1 MGLTGLAIYKELP
14 KKNCGECGVPTC
26 LAFAMALAGGKA
38 SLESCPYVTE
48 EAKEAL
54 GSASAPPIRLVKIGT
69 GDKVVELGDETVMFR
84 HDKTF
89 FHPTGIAFEVED
101 TLDAAALAAKL
112 EKIKGLEFDRVGLHY
127 AADMIA
133 VSNVSGNADAFL
145 AAVKAAVDGTD
156 LALVLISPN
165 ADTMAKAL
173 EIAGARKPLIYA
185 ATADNYE
192 AMTELAKKY
201 ATALAVKADGF
212 DALEELV
219 GKVTALGHKDLVLD
233 PGSRQTAQVVAD
245 LTQLRRMTIKK
256 KFRPFGY
263 PVVAFTSE
271 ADPMDE
277 IMQAQSYVSKYA
289 SMVVVKTAEK
299 QHVMALFTWVQNLY
313 TDPQKPI
320 QVESKIYEV
329 GHVGPDSPVYITTN
343 FSLTYYSVE
352 GEVEGTKIPSYIIP
366 VDTEGTSVLTAW
378 AAGKFSGE
386 RVAEV
391 MKELGIEEKVNHR
404 NVIIPGYVAVIAA
417 KLKETSGWNVIVGPR
432 EASGISLFAKNN
444 L

>member
-38 SLESCPYVTE
+38 SLETCPYVTE
-48 EAKEAL
+48 AAKESL
-54 GSASAPPIRLVKIGT
+54 GSASAPPIRLVKIGA
-69 GDKVVELGDETVMFR
+69 GDGVIELGDETVMFR

-89 FHPTGIAFEVED
+89 FHPTAIAFEVED

-112 EKIKGLEFDRVGLHY
+112 DKIKALEFDRVGIHY
-127 AADMIA
+127 AANMLAI
-133 VSNVSGNADAFL
+133 SNVSGNADAFV
-145 AAVKAAVDGTD
+145 AAVKMAVEKTD
-156 LALVLISPN
+156 MALVLI
-165 ADTMAKAL
+165 AADVDTMAKAL
-173 EIAGARKPLIYA
+173 EIAAARKPLVYA

-192 AMTELAKKY
+192 KM
-201 ATALAVKADGF
+201 TALAIKHAVPMAVKADGF

-219 GKVTALGHKDLVLD
+219 GKVVALGHKDLVLD
-233 PGSRQTAQVVAD
+233 PGSRQTAKVVAD
-245 LTQLRRMTIKK
+245 LTQLRRLTIKK

-263 PVVAFTSE
+263 PVMAFTSE

-277 IMQAQSYVSKYA
+277 VLQAQAYVAKYA
-289 SMVVVKTAEK
+289 SMVVVKGAEK
-299 QHVMALFTWVQNLY
+299 EEVMALFTWISNLY

-320 QVESKIYEV
+320 QVEMKIYEV
-329 GHVGPDSPVYITTN
+329 GAVNPNSPVYITTN

-352 GEVEGTKIPSYIIP
+352 GEVEATKIPSYIIP

-378 AAGKFSGE
+378 AAGKFGGE

-391 MKELGIEEKVNHR
+391 MQELGIADKVNHK

-432 EASGISLFAKNN
+432 EASAISVFAKSN

>member
-38 SLESCPYVTE
+38 SLEACPYVTE
-48 EAKEAL
+48 AAKESL
-54 GSASAPPIRLVKIGT
+54 GSASAPPIRLVKIGV
-69 GDKVVELGDETVMFR
+69 GDNVVELGDETVMFR

-89 FHPTGIAFEVED
+89 FHPTGVAFEVED
-101 TLDAAALAAKL
+101 TLDAAALDAKL

-127 AADMIA
+127 AANMLAI
-133 VSNVSGNADAFL
+133 NNTSGNADAFV
-145 AAVKAAVDGTD
+145 AAVKMAVEKTD
-156 LALVLISPN
+156 MALVLIATD

-173 EIAGARKPLIYA
+173 EIAAARKPLVYA

-192 AMTELAKKY
+192 KM
-201 ATALAVKADGF
+201 TALAIKHAVPMAVKADGF

-219 GKVTALGHKDLVLD
+219 TKVVALGHKDLVID
-233 PGSRQTAQVVAD
+233 PGSRETAKVVAD
-245 LTQLRRMTIKK
+245 LTQLRRLTIKK

-263 PVVAFTSE
+263 PVIVFTTE

-277 IMQAQSYVSKYA
+277 VLQAQSYVSKYA
-289 SMVVVKTAEK
+289 SLVVVKGAEK
-299 QHVMALFTWVQNLY
+299 EEVMALFTWISNLY

-320 QVESKIYEV
+320 QVEMKIYEV
-329 GHVGPDSPVYITTN
+329 GAVNENSPVYITTN

-352 GEVEGTKIPSYIIP
+352 GEVEATKIPSYIIP

-378 AAGKFSGE
+378 AAGKFGGE

-391 MKELGIEEKVNHR
+391 MKELGIEDKVSHR

-432 EASGISLFAKNN
+432 EASAISVFAKSN